1 MADIYHPGAFSV
13 SLLLWKTKVLKT
25 YFQFESPQASV
36 WEKKKSFCALLKKKK
51 FFNRLSLS
59 LIIFPYLLF
68 LGINN
73 ISEPF
78 AISKK

>member
-36 WEKKKSFCALLKKKK
+36 WEKKKVSVPYLKKK
-51 FFNRLSLS
+51 NS
-59 LIIFPYLLF
+59 LIVFPYL
-68 LGINN
+68 
-73 ISEPF
+73 
-78 AISKK
+78 